1 MFETSMLYRLQL
13 ECKECILCNCYSN
26 KIHLLTFHSYIT
38 LIIEAHVSKVQ
49 SRLPRRRSTSCNE
62 QLRRPQDRGAGWR
75 LHCSCV
81 LPSRTSSALAPE
93 WGCPGAPQGLLQP
106 RLRPT
111 CYLLTRP
118 QPRALRGVR
127 HPLRDGERVGGV
139 ATVRPETTRRKQ
151 LSAIIIIIK

>member
-1 MFETSMLYRLQL
+1 MFQIFTILYHTIRVLYYT
-13 ECKECILCNCYSN
+13 ILYYTILYYTILYYNILYY
-26 KIHLLTFHSYIT
+26 TT
-38 LIIEAHVSKVQ
+38 LNIEVHVSKVQ
-49 SRLPRRRSTSCNE
+49 SRLPPRRSTSCNE
-62 QLRRPQDRGAGWR
+62 QLRLPLDRGVGWR

-93 WGCPGAPQGLLQP
+93 WGCPGGPQGLLQP

-111 CYLLTRP
+111 YYLLTRP
-118 QPRALRGVR
+118 RPRALRGVR

-151 LSAIIIIIK
+151 LSATIIK